1 MRIKQSTPSSRSN
14 KMDKNK
20 GRSSIITSRRALL
33 SKLGLAAI
41 ALPTMAADPL
51 QLFAIPLKNR
61 KKSKSL
67 YRFAVGMFMQ
77 ESSTFCPEVSRLE
90 RFQNDV
96 LVLGD
101 DVLPT
106 AKRSISYL
114 GGIIKAATNL
124 GIEVIPTVAASAS
137 PYGVVEK
144 NAYEYITGELY
155 DRLRNAGQL
164 DGIVFVFH
172 GAMVSETT
180 MDPEGEITRDH
191 AFHRWPGRTDLLY
204 VRFSL
209 QGQPA
214 HDRQC
219 GCLLLQQREP
229 TR

>member
-1 MRIKQSTPSSRSN
+1 
-14 KMDKNK
+14 MDNNK
-20 GRSSIITSRRALL
+20 GGSNNVTSRRALL
-33 SKLGLAAI
+33 SNLGLAAI

-51 QLFAIPLKNR
+51 QLFAIPLQNR

-144 NAYEYITGELY
+144 SAYEHITSGLY
-155 DRLRNAGQL
+155 ERLESADHNVFDEPPSRPDINQL
-164 DGIVFVFH
+164 ALFQGLGGYDVRQHRKGSSYTLV
-172 GAMVSETT
+172 GNCATD
-180 MDPEGEITRDH
+180 DP
-191 AFHRWPGRTDLLY
+191 
-204 VRFSL
+204 
-209 QGQPA
+209 
-214 HDRQC
+214 
-219 GCLLLQQREP
+219 
-229 TR
+229 